1 MNIVEPWF
9 SIPSRYTVMR
19 DCVKLLIMFENDKLR
34 AMFLTTCAQV
44 CLTTNSWT
52 LVQNINYICI
62 TAHFI
67 DSDWNLHKKILNF
80 CLIPNHKSDT
90 IR

>member
-34 AMFLTTCAQV
+34 AMFLTTGAQV

-52 LVQNINYICI
+52 LVQNINYMCI

-67 DSDWNLHKKILNF
+67 DSEWNLHKKI
-80 CLIPNHKSDT
+80 
-90 IR
+90 